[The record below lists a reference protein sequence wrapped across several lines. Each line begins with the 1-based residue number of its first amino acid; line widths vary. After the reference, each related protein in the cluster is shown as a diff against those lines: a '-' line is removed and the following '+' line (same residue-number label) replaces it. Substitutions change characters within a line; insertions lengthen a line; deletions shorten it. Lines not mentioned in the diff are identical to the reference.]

1 MMQKDARKILEI
13 ISEETR
19 YEILKLLSQSGR
31 SLSVAEIAERIGKDK
46 KAVDKHLRVLME
58 NELVKREFLEEEK
71 AYGYYLTDFTSFLLS
86 ALEKIFSGREVIEF
100 DEVKKEEV
108 KEVKVVK
115 FDFKKFMKSYF
126 GFIMIFLGLF
136 IGFGARI
143 GALPPGNEV
152 TKFLLM
158 ILFILIG
165 IIYLFLTRI
174 KK

>member
-31 SLSVAEIAERIGKDK
+31 SLSVAEIAEKIGKDK
-46 KAVDKHLRVLME
+46 KAVDKHLRILME

-71 AYGYYLTDFTSFLLS
+71 AYGYYLTDFASFLLS

-100 DEVKKEEV
+100 DEAKKEEA
-108 KEVKVVK
+108 KEVKIVK
-115 FDFKKFMKSYF
+115 FDFKRFMKSYF
-126 GFIMIFLGLF
+126 GFIIIFLGLF

-143 GALPPGNEV
+143 GVLPPGNEV
-152 TKFLLM
+152 TKLLLM

-165 IIYLFLTRI
+165 IIYLVLTR
-174 KK
+174 KKK